1 MHSKN
6 EETEAESAERYDEFG
21 YPRQQQDAAASCAR
35 RLSVQSSRSQ
45 SNKSPLP
52 LTSSDEGIESDAS
65 DLRSSSG
72 GGGGGGKRRG
82 SRCWSF
88 DSSATSASSMS
99 GGSSVAEDEAMILL
113 LEQQHS
119 DEPSPKSKVVRCCS
133 SDSAVLSDDDQSKGE
148 NDSSGASAAAASPTT
163 TSSSSC
169 PRSAGR
175 YWRTP
180 SVVVSDYS
188 DYSYLEERF
197 ERSDDS
203 ELDRVDCCGGG
214 NGGPA
219 GCSRASSCSYLN
231 IDDDDDRDDDFFD
244 DTSGFE
250 ITTAAGL
257 SARGVTTRRRRHSD
271 SCCLRPTW
279 TRSNSHQAGGAA
291 AGVNSGRRN
300 SCLATSSRLAPNDS
314 GSDQPDGV
322 CDPTLAAGPN
332 YEEEV
337 VAGTAPDL
345 ELLCP
350 PPQRKISDCST
361 LSSLSGDDESA
372 DFGQLVAAAG
382 HKRSQELA
390 AKPRV
395 IPRIVYT
402 RPSFC
407 NDEESATAA
416 CTISNS
422 SAVSSSSSS
431 SSNNNVSAVVIG
443 KLSAAAAAAAAAAA
457 NRKSLQQSTTTT
469 TTIAPRHR
477 KIARSRVKRS
487 CSRRPSSR
495 SSSSSR
501 SPSPAAANH
510 ANDNTKRV
518 IISNGSD
525 NDATGYSQYLLQV
538 PLQSYQQQH
547 GAPGQFD
554 WSDNSNDDL
563 SSEWDSD
570 QSLNYRDESNEE
582 SIVAADRHHPV
593 QDEAETRND
602 ADTATEVPRLP
613 VKSSGW
619 RKLRSIVHWTPFFQ
633 TYKKQRYP
641 WVQLAG
647 HQGNFRPGPKPGTI
661 LKKLCPQEEACFQLL
676 MKDVLRPY
684 VPEYLG
690 ALELRSE
697 EQQPP
702 AKVEAAV
709 EASQTAT
716 DNHKNNNVNNNN
728 INNNYNNNNNN
739 NSNSNSNG
747 ATGCKDSYL
756 QLQDLL
762 ADFKEPCVMDCKV
775 GVRTYLESELAKAKE
790 RPKLRKDMYEKMV
803 QVDPTAPSDEERQL
817 QGVTKPRYM
826 VWRETI
832 SSTATLG
839 FRVEGIKLAQAGSS
853 KDFKTTRTRQQ
864 VMDAIRRFV
873 EGYPHAAGK
882 YLQRLQAIRATLRAS
897 SFFAGHE
904 VVGSSLLF
912 VHDARAAGV
921 WMIDFAKTL
930 PLPEHLERIRHDA
943 VWQVGNHEDGYLIGV
958 NNLIDIFKEIV
969 ADGVAAVDGGVE
981 AAAAAEAV
989 VVDDHDGPT

>member
-382 HKRSQELA
+382 HKRSQ
-390 AKPRV
+390 
-395 IPRIVYT
+395 
-402 RPSFC
+402 
-407 NDEESATAA
+407 
-416 CTISNS
+416 
-422 SAVSSSSSS
+422 
-431 SSNNNVSAVVIG
+431 
-443 KLSAAAAAAAAAAA
+443 
-457 NRKSLQQSTTTT
+457 
-469 TTIAPRHR
+469 
-477 KIARSRVKRS
+477 
-487 CSRRPSSR
+487 
-495 SSSSSR
+495 
-501 SPSPAAANH
+501 
-510 ANDNTKRV
+510 
-518 IISNGSD
+518 
-525 NDATGYSQYLLQV
+525 
-538 PLQSYQQQH
+538 
-547 GAPGQFD
+547 
-554 WSDNSNDDL
+554 
-563 SSEWDSD
+563 
-570 QSLNYRDESNEE
+570 
-582 SIVAADRHHPV
+582 
-593 QDEAETRND
+593 
-602 ADTATEVPRLP
+602 
-613 VKSSGW
+613 SSGW